1 MNQGMGV
8 AGAGSAEIG
17 RPRGR
22 ILDRIVGRI
31 MRGAAARHRVEVS
44 ALSHPGRGP
53 AAAADA
59 RHLAM
64 YLIHIGLG
72 QTLTD
77 TGRYFGRDRTTVAH
91 ACRRIEERRDDPAL
105 DHRLDRVEAMILR
118 CLDRCEED
126 NVIATGEAE

>member
-1 MNQGMGV
+1 MNRGTGV

-53 AAAADA
+53 AAAAEA

-77 TGRYFGRDRTTVAH
+77 TGR
-91 ACRRIEERRDDPAL
+91 
-105 DHRLDRVEAMILR
+105 
-118 CLDRCEED
+118 
-126 NVIATGEAE
+126 

>member
-1 MNQGMGV
+1 MKRAMGV
-8 AGAGSAEIG
+8 SGAGGVGIG

-22 ILDRIVGRI
+22 GLDRIAGRI

-53 AAAADA
+53 AAAAEA